1 MRSDNIE
8 LSIIKIQKWFR
19 HCLKGKKI
27 RNNMKYKY
35 KRLFNLKSFVIKCIL
50 DSNTFI
56 YSKSYK
62 DYIKHIYN
70 SIEVWI
76 HLDEDDD
83 ENYSLSFNQKTV
95 IENILKQSTI
105 DFGDVKTALK
115 TLTIH
120 QLQFF

>member
-8 LSIIKIQKWFR
+8 LSVIKIQKWFR

-27 RNNMKYKY
+27 RINMKYKY

-95 IENILKQSTI
+95 IENILKQSI
-105 DFGDVKTALK
+105 VDFGDVKTALK